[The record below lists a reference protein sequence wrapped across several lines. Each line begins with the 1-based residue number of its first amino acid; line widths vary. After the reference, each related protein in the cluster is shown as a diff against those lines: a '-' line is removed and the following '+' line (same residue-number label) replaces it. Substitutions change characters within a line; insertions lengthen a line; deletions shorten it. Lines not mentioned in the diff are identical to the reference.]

1 MITENQKK
9 PQPPEKPVHS
19 LYKALGFA
27 LEGIGYTIRTQK
39 NMRIHLVIAVC
50 VISACSFLRLLPL
63 EWALILICIGL
74 VILAELLNTAIEA
87 IIDLVSPQYHLLA
100 KTAKDIGAGM
110 VLIVAFLAVIVGCIV
125 FVTALLR
132 LFG

>member
-1 MITENQKK
+1 MENQNS
-9 PQPPEKPVHS
+9 PQPPEKPIHS
-19 LYKALGFA
+19 LWKALGFA

-50 VISACSFLRLLPL
+50 VVSACVFLRLLPL

-74 VILAELLNTAIEA
+74 VLVAEMLNTAIEA
-87 IIDLVSPQYHLLA
+87 VIDLVSPQYHHLA
-100 KTAKDIGAGM
+100 KTAKDIGAGI
-110 VLIVAFLAVIVGCIV
+110 VLILAFLAIVVGCIV

-132 LFG
+132 FFG